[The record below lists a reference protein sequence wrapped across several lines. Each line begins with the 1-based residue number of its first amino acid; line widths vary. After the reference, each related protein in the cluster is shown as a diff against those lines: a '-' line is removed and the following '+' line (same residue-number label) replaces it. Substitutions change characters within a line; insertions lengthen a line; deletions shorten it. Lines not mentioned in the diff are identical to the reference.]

1 VNFETRQ
8 NIANEIWLTDAR
20 SALDKVHQQIKTN
33 TLSALPNHQNQRH
46 AHGAIQSY
54 WHSCYKLMAPLQVQI
69 EYVNTNESFPC
80 IELKNTGPAIIDL
93 ENWRLELVDNGDN
106 LFVFPR
112 NSYIK
117 PGQIIKVEQQQS
129 TFMFNKPSPVF
140 NQLGNQIKLFD
151 AEGSLVSCWLSGKK
165 AHDSVIISHICLDS
179 MHGKDQY
186 KDHIELINLSTS
198 WVDISG
204 WVLNVKEG
212 ERFVFPPMSKIEPC
226 SELKI
231 YANHIE
237 YGCFSFES
245 QTPIF
250 CPSSSAVVLL
260 DNRNQLV
267 NEYHFA

>member
-1 VNFETRQ
+1 MNFETRQ

-54 WHSCYKLMAPLQVQI
+54 WHSCFKLMAPLQVQI
-69 EYVNTNESFPC
+69 NHVNTLDTNES
-80 IELKNTGPAIIDL
+80 IEIKNTGPAIIDL
-93 ENWRLELVDNGDN
+93 ENWRLDLTDTGET
-106 LFVFPR
+106 LFTFPR

-117 PGQIIKVEQQQS
+117 PNQTIKVEQQQS
-129 TFMFNKPSPVF
+129 TFMFNKLSPVF
-140 NQLGNQIKLFD
+140 NRQCCEVKLVD
-151 AEGSLVSCWLSGKK
+151 CEGSLVSSWICGRK

-198 WVDISG
+198 WVDVSG

-212 ERFVFPPMSKIEPC
+212 ENFVFPLMSKIEPC

-237 YGCFSFES
+237 NGCFSFES

-260 DNRNQLV
+260 DNHNQLV